1 VTLSKDAGRFS
12 VPSKIL
18 TYFFSGKPILGM
30 MPKENLACK
39 KITSLKG
46 GYIAKSDDF
55 NVFLKKAH
63 KMYINKALRK
73 KMGLN
78 TLNYARKEF
87 DKKVITSK
95 FEKILKKAK
104 LN

>member
-1 VTLSKDAGRFS
+1 
-12 VPSKIL
+12 
-18 TYFFSGKPILGM
+18 
-30 MPKENLACK
+30 
-39 KITSLKG
+39 
-46 GYIAKSDDF
+46 
-55 NVFLKKAH
+55 
-63 KMYINKALRK
+63 MYVNKALRK

-87 DKKVITSK
+87 DKKVITNK